1 MLTSCKASFPEK
13 WASSQGG
20 KSHVSRMSRPRL
32 AQWSELRVDTAVLV
46 GTSPLLDCCVPW
58 GQLLTR
64 LGLGRAGHKTLL
76 LDTDTVIIKKK
87 ERKGD
92 IAWFV

>member
-1 MLTSCKASFPEK
+1 MGFQPGRK
-13 WASSQGG
+13 G
-20 KSHVSRMSRPRL
+20 PRL
-32 AQWSELRVDTAVLV
+32 SDVQAEAGTVVRVRVDTAVLV

-58 GQLLTR
+58 GQLLTC
-64 LGLGRAGHKTLL
+64 LGLGRAGRKTLL
-76 LDTDTVIIKKK
+76 LDKDTVIIKKK